1 MFNLDDA
8 RLFASVVEHG
18 GFAAASRATGHP
30 KSTLSKRVGALE
42 DELGV
47 RLLNRNPRGLSLS
60 DAGEEFHRHVSAML
74 VEAETAEA
82 RVKGRLAEPRGAV
95 RITASVITAQ
105 HHLSAV
111 LTDIARRLPQVRIM
125 LHATDRMVD
134 IVQESFDIAV
144 RDHHEALPSSDLVQ
158 RRIGFE
164 PDLLVAAPAYLAS
177 VGTPSSPEDLA
188 AHDGLVNGPMA
199 RPFAWRLDDRR
210 GNRLSVP
217 ARARFHADDP
227 VTLVR
232 AALDGLGVAAL
243 PRSVCLPHLSDG
255 ALRRVLPGWTA
266 GGATTTMLVPHRRGQ
281 LPSVRAVADLIVG
294 RLKARLE
301 AG

>member
-1 MFNLDDA
+1 MFSLDDA
-8 RLFASVVEHG
+8 RLFAAVVEHG

-42 DELGV
+42 DQLGV
-47 RLLNRNPRGLSLS
+47 RLLNRNARGLSLS
-60 DAGEEFHRHVSAML
+60 DAGEEFHRHVCAML

-82 RVKGRLAEPRGAV
+82 LVKGRLAEPRGAV

-111 LTDIARRLPQVRIM
+111 LPDIARRLPRVRIM

-134 IVQESFDIAV
+134 IVQESFDLAV
-144 RDHHEALPSSDLVQ
+144 RDHHEALPSSTLIQ

-177 VGTPSSPEDLA
+177 AGMPSSPEELT
-188 AHDGLVNGPMA
+188 AHDGLVNGPMV
-199 RPFAWRLDDRR
+199 RSFAWRLEDSV
-210 GNRLSVP
+210 GNRLSVSP
-217 ARARFHADDP
+217 RVRFHADEP
-227 VTLVR
+227 VTLVC
-232 AALDGLGVAAL
+232 AALGALGVAAL
-243 PRSVCLPHLSDG
+243 PRSVCLPHLSNG
-255 ALRRVLPGWTA
+255 TLTRVLPGWTA
-266 GGATTTMLVPHRRGQ
+266 GGATTTLVFPHRRGQ

-294 RLKARLE
+294 RLKERLE